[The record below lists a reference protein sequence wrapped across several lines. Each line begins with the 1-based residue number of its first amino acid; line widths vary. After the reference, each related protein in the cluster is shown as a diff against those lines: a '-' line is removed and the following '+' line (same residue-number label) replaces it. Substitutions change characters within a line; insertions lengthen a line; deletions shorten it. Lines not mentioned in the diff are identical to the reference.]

1 MKRLLLAPLLFLLV
15 SCSSDL
21 TVNRRT
27 VNRRPVNR
35 RTETYIELCNNS
47 ELPGNSR
54 DYVYCYK
61 VKGKNREK
69 ITAKG
74 FIEAAKEL
82 SRERLDECLNFKGYE
97 GRSQE
102 TACRDFL
109 NEPQTYWFM
118 DEVTKEEYNLVEKY
132 VSEYE
137 LKIEESMERLRERF
151 KYTNIDKELKK
162 YNTNG
167 GSKLDLFFY
176 CQEQQKNILATRE
189 EMNKVCGRIPL

>member
-15 SCSSDL
+15 SCSNDL
-21 TVNRRT
+21 TVNRK
-27 VNRRPVNR
+27 PQK
-35 RTETYIELCNNS
+35 YLELCNNS
-47 ELPGNSR
+47 ELPANSR
-54 DYVYCYK
+54 DYIYCYK
-61 VKGKNREK
+61 VIGKDREK
-69 ITAKG
+69 ITSKS
-74 FIEAAKEL
+74 FIQAAKEL
-82 SRERLDECLNFKGYE
+82 SRERLDECINFKGFV

-137 LKIEESMERLRERF
+137 LKNTERMERLRERF
-151 KYTNIDKELKK
+151 KYTNIDRELKK
-162 YNTNG
+162 YNTNS

-176 CQEQQKNILATRE
+176 CQEQQKNIGATRE
-189 EMNKVCGRIPL
+189 EMNKACGRIPL